1 MKIVTKQS
9 NWPRWAFFSWKKSRL
24 FKFSRFNWS
33 KMSYLQC
40 EKCNFRLKISFL
52 GVKMQ
57 MFHIFTDLKFNI
69 IFEFW
74 CKNQDKLTSNILSKM
89 NFWTKICVL
98 IQCVHQPSRI
108 SFWLLYCNDKN
119 CATLVSKTIEQ
130 NTVKNHAWIFQIEQK
145 NWSKIMLFNALWKST
160 NNCVLC
166 DLSKIELNSI
176 KNWGLLVWNSGLA
189 YFLVDIDIRQE
200 PFCLL

>member
-1 MKIVTKQS
+1 
-9 NWPRWAFFSWKKSRL
+9 
-24 FKFSRFNWS
+24 
-33 KMSYLQC
+33 
-40 EKCNFRLKISFL
+40 
-52 GVKMQ
+52 
-57 MFHIFTDLKFNI
+57 
-69 IFEFW
+69 
-74 CKNQDKLTSNILSKM
+74 M

-189 YFLVDIDIRQE
+189 YFLVDIDIRQRA
-200 PFCLL
+200 LLSSLVFLRINCTATTSNRCTQGKNQRKSLIQYCERSELRLHLVRIKVH